1 MGKRFSVIRRIVL
14 VLLLGWPGLPLPA
27 QAELG
32 ARRVLVLTSYGDG
45 RPGVEDLLQGFMTTL
60 SQGGLSV
67 EQVFTENLDLERA
80 HDAAFRRS
88 LAQTLRIKYG
98 RLPMDLVYV
107 VEQPALD
114 FTLQELP
121 AVTREAPI
129 VLVRAV
135 LPVGAGRAGR
145 RFVRQLISYDLDGTL
160 HRAMDLFP
168 GTRKVLFVAGSTES
182 DRAILA
188 QALRV
193 MDPWKGRVACEDTAA
208 LTLEQ
213 IKARVRQPDPGTVI
227 VVLPVNRDAAGR
239 TLVQMET
246 AILVA
251 ATAGAPVFTLWD
263 NPVGKGAVG
272 GSITNFTDVGRQAAK
287 FALDLMAGRA
297 ALAAPVTDLPAR
309 STAKFDWAQIERWR
323 GDPAGL
329 PRDSVFINRPAT
341 LWQQYRRPVIA
352 AALFLLAQTL
362 LIALLLLQRR
372 LRSLAQERLRES
384 EERFRILLEQAPEA
398 IIVYD
403 PVANQVVDANANA
416 ERLFGVS
423 REQLRRS
430 GFLPFYAAEQPGGR
444 EAAELLAE
452 SMGRILAGTPLLGER
467 AIHSADGR
475 ELLCEIRAVGLPSGR
490 QPLIRASFID
500 ITERK
505 AAEAEV
511 LRLNE
516 ELEQRVQDRTAKLE
530 AAGKEMEA
538 FSYSVSHDLR
548 APLRSID
555 GFSQALLE
563 DHLEQ
568 LDEAGRHHLAR
579 IRRGVQRMGQIID
592 DLLRL
597 SRLDRAGLSPE
608 EMDFSALC
616 RKVVDELAGADPG
629 RRVEVAI
636 QPGVTLF
643 ADRTLMQ
650 VVLENLIGNA
660 WKFTRLRPDPRLG
673 MGETATAQGER
684 AWFIRDNG
692 AGFDPAHAGKLFEP
706 FQRLHPEAEF
716 EGTGIGLAI
725 VQRIIRRHGGRVWAE
740 AEPGA
745 GATFCF
751 TLPGRH

>member
-193 MDPWKGRVACEDTAA
+193 MDPWKGRVACEDTVA

-213 IKARVRQPDPGTVI
+213 IKARVRQPDPGNVI

-272 GSITNFTDVGRQAAK
+272 GSITNFTDVGRQAAT

-452 SMGRILAGTPLLGER
+452 SMG
-467 AIHSADGR
+467 
-475 ELLCEIRAVGLPSGR
+475 
-490 QPLIRASFID
+490 
-500 ITERK
+500 
-505 AAEAEV
+505 
-511 LRLNE
+511 
-516 ELEQRVQDRTAKLE
+516 
-530 AAGKEMEA
+530 
-538 FSYSVSHDLR
+538 
-548 APLRSID
+548 
-555 GFSQALLE
+555 
-563 DHLEQ
+563 
-568 LDEAGRHHLAR
+568 
-579 IRRGVQRMGQIID
+579 QIID

-597 SRLDRAGLSPE
+597 SRLDRAGLSPK

-716 EGTGIGLAI
+716 EGTAIGLAI